1 MKKYR
6 HIYFDLDHTLWD
18 YKANSYEAFRDIY
31 DKYELY
37 NQVESLDSFVN
48 VFVKYNDILWDQYR
62 KGEIKKKFLMS
73 ERFVLTLGEFGI
85 QNHGLAEKIGHDYI
99 TLSPYKT
106 NVLPHTHET
115 LTYLFDRYNLYIL
128 TNGFNEVQ
136 FIKLKESGLTSF
148 FKQVITSENVGY
160 QKPRKEIFEHA
171 LKSVNAKKTE
181 SLMVGDDLKV
191 DIIGARDFGID
202 QVFFNPDRKE
212 HTEKV
217 TFEISSLKELQ
228 DIL

>member
-18 YKANSYEAFRDIY
+18 YKANAYEAFRDIY
-31 DKYELY
+31 DKYELHK
-37 NQVESLDSFVN
+37 QIDRLDSFME
-48 VFVKYNDILWDQYR
+48 VFIKYNDLLWDQYR
-62 KGEIKKKFLMS
+62 RGEVKKKFLMT

-85 QNHGLAEKIGHDYI
+85 KNHGLAEKIGLDYI

-106 NVLPHTHET
+106 NVLPYTHEV
-115 LTYLFDRYNLYIL
+115 LPYLFTRYNLYIL

-148 FKQVITSENVGY
+148 FKKVITSENAGY
-160 QKPRKEIFEHA
+160 QKPRKEIFEYA

-181 SLMVGDDLKV
+181 SLMIGDDLKV
-191 DIIGARDFGID
+191 DVIGARDFGID
-202 QVFFNPDRKE
+202 QVYFNPEGKE

-217 TFEISSLKELQ
+217 TFEIASLKELEN
-228 DIL
+228 IL